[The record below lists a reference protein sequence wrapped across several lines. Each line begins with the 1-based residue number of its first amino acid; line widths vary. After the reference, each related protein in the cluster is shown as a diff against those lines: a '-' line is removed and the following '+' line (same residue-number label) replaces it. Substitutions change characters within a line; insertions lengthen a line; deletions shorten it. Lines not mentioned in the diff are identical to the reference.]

1 MAGEQK
7 KQVPLRLSAK
17 LYDAIAAWAEDDFR
31 SVNGQIAMCIRD
43 RVSAET
49 FDALQSKLRV
59 NGKIMLSLTRGDTN
73 YAVELSSNTYTA
85 VSVEGRMAGTVGILR
100 IRNFDSETPAQFK
113 TAYRSLLDQGAASLL
128 FDLRDNEGGSLEAA
142 KEVVAFLMPRGP
154 YAKRCV

>member
-1 MAGEQK
+1 MGRPPRFKARLRIGAADGE
-7 KQVPLRLSAK
+7 P
-17 LYDAIAAWAEDDFR
+17 
-31 SVNGQIAMCIRD
+31 
-43 RVSAET
+43 VSAET

-128 FDLRDNEGGSLEAA
+128 FDLRDNEGGSSSRAVPPGRIPAYSRAELW
-142 KEVVAFLMPRGP
+142 KCRRSSLPTR
-154 YAKRCV
+154 RC